1 MASMKA
7 RRFSSSASTA
17 NDFLPV
23 GACTMPLLSTRNS
36 IFPAFSSLTARATS
50 MVTVPALGLGMSPR
64 GPNTLP
70 SGPSCPMTSGVATM
84 TSVSSQP
91 SLIFCTYSMPTKSA
105 PAASASFAFSP
116 CAITSTRTFL
126 PVPCGRLTVP
136 RTIWSACLGSTPR
149 RTAMSTDSSNLAYAV
164 AFTFPPL
171 RAGCRAGGARAS
183 RRRPGSACRA
193 RASVHHLQAH
203 RASRAGHHFHS
214 GVQVVRVQIGHLDL
228 GDLFQ
233 LRARDL
239 PHLLPVGGG
248 GPLLNAGFLLEE
260 HGGRGRLG
268 NEGEGPVLVDRHLD
282 RRDHPLRLGRLG
294 IELLDELHDVHAVRP
309 QGRADRRG
317 GGRLPGGHLELHHCS
332 NRLRHLVRLQL

>member
-1 MASMKA
+1 MKA

-105 PAASASFAFSP
+105 PAASASRPARSP
-116 CAITSTRTFL
+116 ARGLSC
-126 PVPCGRLTVP
+126 PCRAAGSRCRARSGP
-136 RTIWSACLGSTPR
+136 RAWDRRPGGPRCRPTR
-149 RTAMSTDSSNLAYAV
+149 RTWRTPSPSP
-164 AFTFPPL
+164 FRPL
-171 RAGCRAGGARAS
+171 RAGCRACGARAS

-193 RASVHHLQAH
+193 RASVHYLQPH
-203 RASRAGHHFHS
+203 RASRAGHHFHR

-248 GPLLNAGFLLEE
+248 GSLLDAGFLLEE
-260 HGGRGRLG
+260 HGGRGRLR

-309 QGRADRRG
+309 QGRAHRRRG
-317 GGRLPGGHLELHHCS
+317 SRLPGGHLELHHCS
-332 NRLRHLVRLQL
+332 NRLRHLMSLQL